1 MARPP
6 VLPKPG
12 GRRQRHAAALL
23 VLLTALLLASGA
35 GSARAAD
42 DRLVPLL
49 TGGLLTA
56 RGSVTAERS
65 ANWQTPDWPA
75 KGGWSHR
82 VSTGAIDFEV
92 SWLIEGRYA
101 DVPSGGPLVPM
112 PTAWQYKAELGGG
125 TLDKT
130 VKTRDGRG
138 NETVKTGSCAW
149 TVVASQPPPAVAL
162 DASGRSWLVDPVV
175 TRDEREGA
183 CTPGDGSWDFYT
195 GRRALLD
202 QRYAFPDTPLQATR
216 DVRAIDFTDA
226 MPCEVEG
233 EVTLSCANRIDGSGE
248 LELSCALCVEEIR
261 YEHHVPSG
269 GVKQVGAD
277 GTYDGN
283 SVRITAKV
291 RNATTRAISAP
302 VRFRDMTYGRWLEG
316 EGPSGP
322 LTFAPGAT
330 TDVVFEWD
338 SDGYAWLNGPASATL
353 EHAIAVLTPYG
364 AAQRQLNVMPK
375 PVVLVHGW
383 NSDASTW
390 DSYPGFLRAQ
400 SPYWLSMAARTLDTD
415 PEGSRSIFDNAQALA
430 NEVDALRRRLDADHV
445 DLVAHSMG
453 GLISRAYIDR
463 TMGRSADGRP
473 WARHLVMLGTPN
485 RGSPCANLVYAVFSG
500 RPTLELMPAY
510 VDGPFNRLVTDRK
523 GVAFSI
529 LAGEHVLTTCF
540 LGGAGDLVVEV
551 PSALWEVADR
561 MTMDVDHVSMTG
573 SASVFDRFVRP
584 RLAVGPG
591 AKAAMAKAGVA
602 APARAR
608 AASAARPAAR
618 SAARSAAA
626 SGAPAPQLLTARRVK
641 LKARGSAAVAIAAER
656 GARLS
661 VTLVA
666 GPQVTSQLVAPGGR
680 VVATVRAGS
689 AVARQPL
696 RSLSA
701 PARRGGRFTLRLSGA
716 RRAETVAV
724 VAALTGGTLKL
735 SASATQRKAG
745 APVAVTAR
753 LTRGGGRAVR
763 GATVVA
769 TVRGSGRRAVRLTL
783 RRARDGSYR
792 ATTRAGVAGSGA
804 GVVLRAKAPAGERVA
819 TVVARTGQRPSAA
832 APGRTRPVS

>member
-1 MARPP
+1 MARSR
-6 VLPKPG
+6 VLPASGAWPH
-12 GRRQRHAAALL
+12 RHAAALL
-23 VLLTALLLASGA
+23 VLLTALLLAGGA

-56 RGSVTAERS
+56 RGSVTGDYS
-65 ANWQTPDWPA
+65 LNSQTHDWPA
-75 KGGWSHR
+75 KGSWYHR
-82 VSTGAIDFEV
+82 VSTGAVDFET

-130 VKTRDGRG
+130 VRTRDGRG
-138 NETVKTGSCAW
+138 KEIVNTGSCAW
-149 TVVASQPPPAVAL
+149 TVVLSEPPPAAAL
-162 DASGRSWLVDPVV
+162 DASGRSWLVDPLI
-175 TRDEREGA
+175 TRDERRGA
-183 CTPGDGSWDFYT
+183 CTPGDGSTDFYT
-195 GRRALLD
+195 GRPALRD
-202 QRYAFPDTPLQATR
+202 QRYTFPDTPLQATR

-226 MPCEVEG
+226 RPCAIEG
-233 EVTLSCANRIDGSGE
+233 EVTLSCANRVDGRGE

-269 GVKQVGAD
+269 GVEPVGAD

-283 SVRITAKV
+283 RVRITAKV

-302 VRFRDMTYGRWLEG
+302 IRFRDMTYGRWLEG
-316 EGPSGP
+316 EGPTGS
-322 LTFAPGAT
+322 LAFAPGAT

-338 SDGYAWLNGPASATL
+338 SDGYAWLNGPARATL
-353 EHAIAVLTPYG
+353 EHAIAALTPYG
-364 AAQRQLNVMPK
+364 SAQRQLSVMPK

-390 DSYPGFLRAQ
+390 ASYPGFLRAQ

-430 NEVDALRRRLDADHV
+430 NEVKALRQRLDADHV

-463 TMGRSADGRP
+463 AMGRSADGRP

-485 RGSPCANLVYAVFSG
+485 RGSPCANLVYAVLSG

-529 LAGEHVLTTCF
+529 LAGDYAPTTCL
-540 LGGAGDLVVEV
+540 LGGSGDLVVEL
-551 PSALWEVADR
+551 PSALWQIADR
-561 MTMDVDHVSMTG
+561 MTMEIDHVAMTG
-573 SASVFDRFVRP
+573 SAAVFDRFVRP

-591 AKAAMAKAGVA
+591 AKAATAKT
-602 APARAR
+602 
-608 AASAARPAAR
+608 ASAAR
-618 SAARSAAA
+618 SAARTASAARPTA
-626 SGAPAPQLLTARRVK
+626 RAAAARATPAPQLLAARRVK
-641 LKARGSAAVAIAAER
+641 LKPRGTAAVAIAADR
-656 GARLS
+656 GSRLS
-661 VTLVA
+661 VTLLA
-666 GPQVTSQLVAPGGR
+666 GPQVTSRLLAPGGK
-680 VVATVRAGS
+680 VVATVRGGS
-689 AVARQPL
+689 VAARQPL

-716 RRAETVAV
+716 RRVETVAV
-724 VAALTGGTLKL
+724 VAALAGGKLKL
-735 SASATQRKAG
+735 SGSATQRKAG

-753 LTRGGGRAVR
+753 LTAGGRRAVR
-763 GATVVA
+763 GATIVA

-783 RRARDGSYR
+783 RRNRDGSYR
-792 ATTRAGVAGSGA
+792 ATTRKGVAGSGA

-819 TVVARTGQRPSAA
+819 TVVT
-832 APGRTRPVS
+832 RTR